1 MNKGE
6 VNSAG
11 FITVTRGSDSKG
23 HMLTNRYIVNI
34 KSILGAAHLVP
45 EPGSSKKFWVNNF
58 IDLETFNDICCQSG
72 PIPGPGISKL
82 NKRRNKN
89 ARRPVR
95 LGEQGYILY
104 TDANVYSSY
113 FIKDG
118 LYDDVSSEAAEFIIL
133 RADEYT
139 VRIILSCYLLI

>member
-1 MNKGE
+1 MVEQYKAMNKGE

-11 FITVTRGSDSKG
+11 FVTVARGSDSKG

-72 PIPGPGISKL
+72 PIPGPGQSSATSGYGRKESK
-82 NKRRNKN
+82 
-89 ARRPVR
+89 
-95 LGEQGYILY
+95 
-104 TDANVYSSY
+104 YSIFDY
-113 FIKDG
+113 F
-118 LYDDVSSEAAEFIIL
+118 
-133 RADEYT
+133 
-139 VRIILSCYLLI
+139 

>member
-1 MNKGE
+1 MKILLFFKYRQTELVPSGPIYNRRTRTHHLAMVEQYKAMNKGE

-11 FITVTRGSDSKG
+11 FVTVARGSDSKG

-95 LGEQGYILY
+95 LGE
-104 TDANVYSSY
+104 
-113 FIKDG
+113 
-118 LYDDVSSEAAEFIIL
+118 
-133 RADEYT
+133 
-139 VRIILSCYLLI
+139 